1 MSIIDKPKILL
12 IDDDIWQSDIYVNV
26 LKNNY
31 EIKSTQNLNN
41 AIKLIESWSPQL
53 IIADVLLSGET
64 IFTLLNELQSD
75 IHLGKIPVVIINNIA
90 DRLYGI
96 YLKAYCINDLLDK
109 SKITPQDIL
118 AAARRIL

>member
-64 IFTLLNELQSD
+64 MFTLLNELQSD
-75 IHLGKIPVVIINNIA
+75 MHLGKIPVVIITNIA
-90 DRLYGI
+90 DRLSGIDLKVYG
-96 YLKAYCINDLLDK
+96 INDLLDK

>member
-12 IDDDIWQSDIYVNV
+12 IDDDIWQRDIYVNV

-75 IHLGKIPVVIINNIA
+75 VCLGKIPVVIITNIA
-90 DRLYGI
+90 DRLSGTD
-96 YLKAYCINDLLDK
+96 LKAYGINNLLDK

>member
-1 MSIIDKPKILL
+1 MSTVDKPKILL
-12 IDDDIWQSDIYVNV
+12 IDDDIWQRDIYINV

-75 IHLGKIPVVIINNIA
+75 IHLGKIPVVIITNIA
-90 DRLYGI
+90 DRLSGTD
-96 YLKAYCINDLLDK
+96 LKAYGINNLLDK

>member
-12 IDDDIWQSDIYVNV
+12 IDDDMWQSDIYINV

-75 IHLGKIPVVIINNIA
+75 IHLGKIPVVIITNIA
-90 DRLYGI
+90 DRLSGTD
-96 YLKAYCINDLLDK
+96 LKAYGINDLLDK

>member
-12 IDDDIWQSDIYVNV
+12 IDDDIWQSDIYTNV

-41 AIKLIESWSPQL
+41 AIRLIESWSPQL

-75 IHLGKIPVVIINNIA
+75 IHLGKIPVVIITNIA
-90 DRLYGI
+90 DRLSGTD
-96 YLKAYCINDLLDK
+96 LKAYGINNLLDK

>member
-12 IDDDIWQSDIYVNV
+12 IDDDMWQSDIYVNV

-75 IHLGKIPVVIINNIA
+75 AYLGKIPVVIITNIA
-90 DRLYGI
+90 DRLSGV
-96 YLKAYCINDLLDK
+96 DLI
-109 SKITPQDIL
+109 S
-118 AAARRIL
+118 

>member
-1 MSIIDKPKILL
+1 MMICGRAIFTLMF
-12 IDDDIWQSDIYVNV
+12 
-26 LKNNY
+26 KNNY

-75 IHLGKIPVVIINNIA
+75 MHLGKIPVVIITNIA
-90 DRLYGI
+90 DRLSGI
-96 YLKAYCINDLLDK
+96 DLKAYGINDLLDK

>member
-1 MSIIDKPKILL
+1 MSIVDKPKILL
-12 IDDDIWQSDIYVNV
+12 IDDDIWQRDIYINV

-41 AIKLIESWSPQL
+41 AIKLIESWLPRL
-53 IIADVLLSGET
+53 IIADILLSGET

-75 IHLGKIPVVIINNIA
+75 VHLSKIPVVIITNIA
-90 DRLYGI
+90 DRLSGVDLRAYG
-96 YLKAYCINDLLDK
+96 INDLLDK

>member
-12 IDDDIWQSDIYVNV
+12 IDDDIWQSDIYINV

-75 IHLGKIPVVIINNIA
+75 IHLGKIPVVIITNIA
-90 DRLYGI
+90 DRLSGI
-96 YLKAYCINDLLDK
+96 YLKAYGINDLLDK
-109 SKITPQDIL
+109 SKIMPQDIL

>member
-1 MSIIDKPKILL
+1 MSTVDKPKILL
-12 IDDDIWQSDIYVNV
+12 IDDDIWQRDIYVNV

-90 DRLYGI
+90 DRLSGTDLKSYGI
-96 YLKAYCINDLLDK
+96 NNQIDK
-109 SKITPQDIL
+109 YKKILVSTIK
-118 AAARRIL
+118 RVS

>member
-12 IDDDIWQSDIYVNV
+12 IDDDIWQRDIYINV

-75 IHLGKIPVVIINNIA
+75 VCLGKIPVVIITNIA
-90 DRLYGI
+90 DRLSGI
-96 YLKAYCINDLLDK
+96 GLKAYGINDLLDK

>member
-1 MSIIDKPKILL
+1 MSTVDKPKILL
-12 IDDDIWQSDIYVNV
+12 IDDDIWQRDIYVNV

-75 IHLGKIPVVIINNIA
+75 IHLGKIPVVIITNIA
-90 DRLYGI
+90 DRLSGTD
-96 YLKAYCINDLLDK
+96 LKAYGINDLLDK

>member
-12 IDDDIWQSDIYVNV
+12 IDDDMWQSDIYVNV

-75 IHLGKIPVVIINNIA
+75 VCLGKIPVVIITNIA
-90 DRLYGI
+90 DRLSGVDLQAYG
-96 YLKAYCINDLLDK
+96 INDLLDK

>member
-12 IDDDIWQSDIYVNV
+12 IDDDMWQSDIYVNV

-75 IHLGKIPVVIINNIA
+75 MHLGKIPVVIITNIA
-90 DRLYGI
+90 DRLSGIDLKVYG
-96 YLKAYCINDLLDK
+96 INDLLDK

>member
-1 MSIIDKPKILL
+1 MSIVDKPKILL
-12 IDDDIWQSDIYVNV
+12 IDDDIWQRDIYINV

-41 AIKLIESWSPQL
+41 AIKLIEAWSPQL

-75 IHLGKIPVVIINNIA
+75 MHLGKIPVVIITNIA
-90 DRLYGI
+90 DRLSGI
-96 YLKAYCINDLLDK
+96 DLKAYGINYLLDK

>member
-75 IHLGKIPVVIINNIA
+75 IHLGKIPVVIITNIA
-90 DRLYGI
+90 DRLSGI
-96 YLKAYCINDLLDK
+96 DLKAYGINYLLDK

>member
-12 IDDDIWQSDIYVNV
+12 IDDDMWQSDIYVNV

-75 IHLGKIPVVIINNIA
+75 AYLGKIPVVIITNIA
-90 DRLYGI
+90 DRLSGVDLRAYGI
-96 YLKAYCINDLLDK
+96 NNLLDK

>member
-1 MSIIDKPKILL
+1 MSIINKSKILL
-12 IDDDIWQSDIYVNV
+12 IDDDMWQRDIYINV

-75 IHLGKIPVVIINNIA
+75 IHLGKIPVVIITNIA
-90 DRLYGI
+90 DRLSGVYLIAYGI
-96 YLKAYCINDLLDK
+96 KKIHDK
-109 SKITPQDIL
+109 TKIKPQNIL

>member
-75 IHLGKIPVVIINNIA
+75 MHLGKIPVVIITNIA
-90 DRLYGI
+90 DRLSGIDLKVYG
-96 YLKAYCINDLLDK
+96 INDLLDK

>member
-1 MSIIDKPKILL
+1 MSTVDKPKILL
-12 IDDDIWQSDIYVNV
+12 IDDDIWQRDIYVNV

-75 IHLGKIPVVIINNIA
+75 IHLGKIPVVIITNIA
-90 DRLYGI
+90 DRLSGTD
-96 YLKAYCINDLLDK
+96 LKAYGINNLLDK

>member
-1 MSIIDKPKILL
+1 MSIVDKPKILL
-12 IDDDIWQSDIYVNV
+12 IDDDIWQRDIYINI

-31 EIKSTQNLNN
+31 E
-41 AIKLIESWSPQL
+41 
-53 IIADVLLSGET
+53 IADVLLSGET

-75 IHLGKIPVVIINNIA
+75 VYLGKIPVVIITNIA
-90 DRLYGI
+90 DRLSGIDLRAYG
-96 YLKAYCINDLLDK
+96 INDLLDK

>member
-12 IDDDIWQSDIYVNV
+12 IDDDMWQRDIYVNV

-75 IHLGKIPVVIINNIA
+75 IHLGKIPVVIITNIA
-90 DRLYGI
+90 DRLSGI
-96 YLKAYCINDLLDK
+96 DLKAYGINYLLDK

>member
-12 IDDDIWQSDIYVNV
+12 IDDDIWQRDIYINV

-75 IHLGKIPVVIINNIA
+75 IHLGKIPVVIITNIA
-90 DRLYGI
+90 DRLSGTD
-96 YLKAYCINDLLDK
+96 LKAYGINNLLDK

-118 AAARRIL
+118 AATRRIL

>member
-1 MSIIDKPKILL
+1 MSIINKSKILL
-12 IDDDIWQSDIYVNV
+12 IDDDMWQRDIYINV

-75 IHLGKIPVVIINNIA
+75 VCLGKIPVVIITNIA
-90 DRLYGI
+90 DRLSGVDLRAYGI
-96 YLKAYCINDLLDK
+96 NNPLDK